1 MTASMLVFNENWLV
15 AAMGSVKGEHGAVRN
30 LLNGEEFIIQ
40 SSMIRIEESFL
51 DLSEDDG
58 IIYVTTTQDEN
69 GFSRIYQADL
79 EARSLKWFDTI
90 KGHGWR
96 VLIRK
101 RISFAQACMNVNLSS
116 RTKFQQ

>member
-1 MTASMLVFNENWLV
+1 M
-15 AAMGSVKGEHGAVRN
+15 KGKHGAVTVRN
-30 LLNGEEFIIQ
+30 LLNGEEFTIQ
-40 SSMIRIEESFL
+40 SSMIRNEESFL

-69 GFSRIYQADL
+69 GFSRIYQVDL

-90 KGHGWR
+90 KDMDGEWP
-96 VLIRK
+96 IRK